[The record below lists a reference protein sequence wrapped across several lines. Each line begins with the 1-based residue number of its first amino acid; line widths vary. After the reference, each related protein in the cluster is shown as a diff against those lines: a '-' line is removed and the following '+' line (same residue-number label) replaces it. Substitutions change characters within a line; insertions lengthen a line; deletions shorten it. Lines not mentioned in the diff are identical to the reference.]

1 MTKTK
6 TNIILIAVASL
17 LASCAA
23 VDITKTG
30 QGYYDP
36 IPAAQVEILKTK
48 PDRSYV
54 ELATLDVAGFT
65 TRQTAKMHNAIRAK
79 AGPIGA
85 NAVIITDESVIV
97 GGFGAAQKFAS
108 AVAIRYK

>member
-1 MTKTK
+1 MNKTK
-6 TNIILIAVASL
+6 TLLFALTVASM
-17 LASCAA
+17 LASCAV

-36 IPAAQVEILKTK
+36 VPAAQVDILKTK

-54 ELATLDVAGFT
+54 ELATLDTSGFS

-85 NAVIITDESVIV
+85 NAVIITDESVIPAF
-97 GGFGAAQKFAS
+97 GGPQKFAS
-108 AVAIRYK
+108 GVAIRYK